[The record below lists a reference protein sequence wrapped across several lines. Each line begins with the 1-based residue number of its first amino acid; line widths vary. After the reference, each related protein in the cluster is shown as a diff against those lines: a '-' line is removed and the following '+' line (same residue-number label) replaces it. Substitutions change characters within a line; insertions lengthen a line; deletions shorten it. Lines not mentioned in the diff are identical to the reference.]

1 MRFLL
6 VLSSL
11 IVLAKVNLAQSKIE
25 KKQVRVIQFSGVV
38 VTGDSLLP
46 VPFAYV
52 LVKGTHRGT
61 VADGYGFFS
70 FAALEKDT
78 VVFSA
83 LGYHNSRFII
93 PDSLIQNKYNIIHVL
108 SQDTILLKEAIIYP
122 FPTREQFKQAF
133 LKLNIKDDE
142 MERARKNLQTML
154 GSNMYKY
161 KDDYAISPESAFK
174 NYANSRNT
182 YIFQKGIMPGLP
194 ITGFARFINAMEN
207 GELKNMQVK
216 EDNTI
221 YKDK

>member
-1 MRFLL
+1 MRLFILFILL
-6 VLSSL
+6 ANFSF
-11 IVLAKVNLAQSKIE
+11 KGLAQNKTATPE
-25 KKQVRVIQFSGVV
+25 KKVIQFSGVV

-46 VPFAYV
+46 VPFTYV
-52 LVKGTHRGT
+52 LVKGTRRGT

-78 VVFSA
+78 VVFA
-83 LGYHNSRFII
+83 GLGFHKSKFVI
-93 PDSLIQNKYNIIHVL
+93 PDTLKDGKYNIIHVL
-108 SQDTILLKEAIIYP
+108 ARDTVELKEAIIYP

-133 LKLNIKDDE
+133 LKLDIKDDE
-142 MERARKNLQTML
+142 MEKARKNLQIML

-161 KDDYAISPESAFK
+161 KNDYPVSSESAFK

-194 ITGFARFINAMEN
+194 ITGFARFINALEN
-207 GELKNMQVK
+207 GELKNMQST

-221 YKDK
+221 YNKK

>member
-1 MRFLL
+1 MRVLL
-6 VLSSL
+6 ILGLILGVNFSL
-11 IVLAKVNLAQSKIE
+11 QAQQPALTKPM
-25 KKQVRVIQFSGVV
+25 KVIQFSGVV
-38 VTGDSLLP
+38 VTGDSLMP

-52 LVKGTHRGT
+52 LVKGTRRGT

-78 VVFSA
+78 VIFSA
-83 LGYHNSRFII
+83 LGYHKSTFVI
-93 PDSLIQNKYNIIHVL
+93 PDTLKEAKYNIIHVL
-108 SQDTILLKEAIIYP
+108 TQDTIELAEAIIYP

-133 LKLNIKDDE
+133 LKLDIKDDE
-142 MERARKNLQTML
+142 MERARKNLHTML

-161 KDDYAISPESAFK
+161 KEYSTSGESAFK
-174 NYANSRNT
+174 NYANRRNT

-194 ITGFARFINAMEN
+194 ITGFAKFINALEN
-207 GELKNMQVK
+207 GELRNIQVK